1 MRKQKWKDG
10 KLVGHVGKATKAQE
24 HHTKITTFAIQNKSK
39 YVILDAHY
47 WKGIESNE
55 NLYTPSKDGRS
66 RKIKCSTWLKE
77 YHKIQFEVLQN
88 AGYDKAF
95 FNSMEEGWVQ
105 KQAQAIES
113 CEAPMLE
120 WASNWSV
127 HIDTKSNTKSVL
139 EQIANANGISTKELF
154 SGKYGNSYDE
164 MLSNLILNRK

>member
-1 MRKQKWKDG
+1 MQKQKWKDG
-10 KLVGHVGKATKAQE
+10 KLVGHVGKETKAQE

-39 YVILDAHY
+39 YMVSNTNRT
-47 WKGIESNE
+47 GIRVN
-55 NLYTPSKDGRS
+55 S

-77 YHKIQFEVLQN
+77 YHKIQLEVLQN

-95 FNSMEEGWVQ
+95 FNSMEKGWVQ

>member
-1 MRKQKWKDG
+1 MQKQKWKDG
-10 KLVGHVGKATKAQE
+10 KLIGHVGKATKAQE

-39 YVILDAHY
+39 YVVSDT
-47 WKGIESNE
+47 N
-55 NLYTPSKDGRS
+55 

-77 YHKIQFEVLQN
+77 YHKIQLEVLQN

-95 FNSMEEGWVQ
+95 FNSMEKGWVQ

-120 WASNWSV
+120 WASNWSI

-139 EQIANANGISTKELF
+139 EQLANANGVSTKELF
-154 SGKYGNSYDE
+154 SGKYGNSYNE

>member
-1 MRKQKWKDG
+1 MVSSSVMLAKKPKPKSTIQKSPRLQYK
-10 KLVGHVGKATKAQE
+10 TKASIWYQ
-24 HHTKITTFAIQNKSK
+24 TRTVQAS
-39 YVILDAHY
+39 VL
-47 WKGIESNE
+47 
-55 NLYTPSKDGRS
+55 TPG
-66 RKIKCSTWLKE
+66 KIKCSTWLKE
-77 YHKIQFEVLQN
+77 YHKIQLEVLQN

-95 FNSMEEGWVQ
+95 FNSMEKGWVQ

-113 CEAPMLE
+113 CEAPMIE

>member
-1 MRKQKWKDG
+1 VISETRKKTD
-10 KLVGHVGKATKAQE
+10 HRY
-24 HHTKITTFAIQNKSK
+24 KSK
-39 YVILDAHY
+39 YVTASQM
-47 WKGIESNE
+47 SN
-55 NLYTPSKDGRS
+55 

-77 YHKIQFEVLQN
+77 YHKIQLEVLQN

-120 WASNWSV
+120 WTSNWSIY
-127 HIDTKSNTKSVL
+127 IDTKSNTKSVL
-139 EQIANANGISTKELF
+139 EQLANANGISTKELF
-154 SGKYGNSYDE
+154 SGKYGNSYNE

>member
-10 KLVGHVGKATKAQE
+10 KLIGHVGKATKAQE

-39 YVILDAHY
+39 YVISDT
-47 WKGIESNE
+47 N
-55 NLYTPSKDGRS
+55 

-77 YHKIQFEVLQN
+77 YHKIQLEVLQN

-95 FNSMEEGWVQ
+95 FNSMEKGWVQ

-113 CEAPMLE
+113 CEAPMIE
-120 WASNWSV
+120 WTSDWSI

-139 EQIANANGISTKELF
+139 EQLANANGISTKELF
-154 SGKYGNSYDE
+154 SGKYGNSYNE

>member
-39 YVILDAHY
+39 YVISDT
-47 WKGIESNE
+47 N
-55 NLYTPSKDGRS
+55 

-77 YHKIQFEVLQN
+77 YHKIQLEVLQN

-105 KQAQAIES
+105 KQSQAIES

-120 WASNWSV
+120 WASNWSI

-139 EQIANANGISTKELF
+139 EQLANANGVSTKELF
-154 SGKYGNSYDE
+154 SGKYGNSYNE